1 MGLLERLKDMVAT
14 MNEEEKNEFFSEI
27 EKEKQQEEEAAPE
40 PAEPPSLVECSLEE
54 TSIIM
59 HSRDQVL
66 AAKVDLSAIVMSAR
80 EAESRGVSMVR
91 AKEDELLTQ
100 INVIKNHYL
109 PNPSDHDSYLVE
121 LPSSAGDTIKLV
133 RQ

>member
-1 MGLLERLKDMVAT
+1 MGLLERLKDMVAS

-27 EKEKQQEEEAAPE
+27 EKEKQQEEEPAPQ
-40 PAEPPSLVECSLEE
+40 PVEPPALVECSPEE

-66 AAKVDLSAIVMSAR
+66 AAKVDLSATVMNAR
-80 EAESRGVSMVR
+80 EAENRGINMVR

-100 INVIKNHYL
+100 INIIKNHYL
-109 PNPSDHDSYLVE
+109 PNPEDHDDYLVE
-121 LPSSAGDTIKLV
+121 LPSTAGDTIKLV

>member
-1 MGLLERLKDMVAT
+1 MGLLERLKDMVAS

-27 EKEKQQEEEAAPE
+27 EKEKQQEEEAVPE
-40 PAEPPSLVECSLEE
+40 PVEPPALVECSLEE
-54 TSIIM
+54 TSII
-59 HSRDQVL
+59 
-66 AAKVDLSAIVMSAR
+66 
-80 EAESRGVSMVR
+80 MVR

-100 INVIKNHYL
+100 INIIKNHYL
-109 PNPSDHDSYLVE
+109 PNPENHDDYLVE